1 MKEDFRPLGFDLK
14 IRQYFI
20 IISFFIAC
28 LILSIFSY
36 TGYFDQFGREHS
48 IPQTGPAKEMAEES
62 FFKAVNYYSV
72 ENTRPFLELD
82 SSELSI
88 SSTDGLVIGFDP
100 TGAVYRYDRE
110 NKELEPIYFQS
121 KNSRALLSKKEIFL
135 EKNVEIKMSNTNL
148 KADKVSILSKG
159 EVLYAD
165 NNVQTLST
173 IEKTSDQILVSAD
186 KALYRP
192 KDQFFEYRNNVS
204 GVIKRKRIYEESIHF
219 NADILTLSAPESL
232 ASMNGN
238 VHLQKENLDAYANRG
253 EVFLENYNK
262 RLKYYA
268 LYDDVRLQEKLINPK
283 NKDKPLIRKAFA
295 EKLEGLISDKK
306 IILTGL
312 PKVFQERDVI
322 KGNRIIIRE
331 NVETVEVDDANTN
344 ITLEKEQEQEQE

>member
-1 MKEDFRPLGFDLK
+1 LK
-14 IRQYFI
+14 IRQYIVIFT
-20 IISFFIAC
+20 FFTIC
-28 LILSIFSY
+28 LSLSIFSY
-36 TGYFDQFGREHS
+36 TGHFDEFGREYN
-48 IPQTGPAKEMAEES
+48 IPQKGPTKEMAEES
-62 FFKAVNYYSV
+62 FFKGVNYYSV

-100 TGAVYRYDRE
+100 TGAVYRYDKDF
-110 NKELEPIYFQS
+110 KELEPIYFQS

-135 EKNVEIKMSNTNL
+135 EKDVEIKMSNTNL

-159 EVLYAD
+159 EILYAD

-173 IEKTSDQILVSAD
+173 IEKTTDQILISSD
-186 KALYRP
+186 KAIYRP
-192 KDQFFEYRNNVS
+192 KDQFFEYRDNVS
-204 GVIKRKRIYEESIHF
+204 GVIKRKRVYEESISF
-219 NADILTLSAPESL
+219 SSDILTLSAPQSL
-232 ASMNGN
+232 AAMNGN
-238 VHLQKENLDAYANRG
+238 VHLIKENLDAYANRG

-268 LYDDVRLQEKLINPK
+268 LYDDVRLQEKLVNPK
-283 NKDKPLIRKAFA
+283 DKDKPLIRKAFA

-344 ITLEKEQEQEQE
+344 ITLEKDIKEKD